1 MAEAV
6 RRHEWFAGSSSSSEL
21 SYAPVFQSLPPLLV
35 DRTGDDKVS
44 AVITSTVR
52 EILLLADA
60 ATPGA
65 ELMLGRLME
74 LLFVEV
80 LRRHASQQPDAARGW
95 FAALNDPIVG
105 RTLQLIHGDPARRWT
120 VGDLA
125 KEAGTSRSVLFERF
139 IAIVGQP
146 PIEYLASWRMQLA
159 AKRLRNTHDNLAAV
173 AADVGYEFGGIIQ
186 SRVQAHHR
194 PCAWPLARGGNCTS
208 AAARAESGQRR
219 RIDPVQGNRH
229 ANSFASASRSCRSRS
244 VAGRSIRRIGRDSL
258 PSVPCPSCRARPRR

>member
-173 AADVGYEFGGIIQ
+173 AADVGYESEASFNRAFKRITGLAPG
-186 SRVQAHHR
+186 RWREVETAHPRRHGR
-194 PCAWPLARGGNCTS
+194 NPVSDDGTIRCKETATQIASLRRAAP
-208 AAARAESGQRR
+208 AAAGASLDARSG
-219 RIDPVQGNRH
+219 G
-229 ANSFASASRSCRSRS
+229 
-244 VAGRSIRRIGRDSL
+244 
-258 PSVPCPSCRARPRR
+258 